1 MDAMVL
7 EQVAAEWARA
17 LAGFAFRGAQIEPS
31 GARLFFGPARGERGP
46 VLALATRWPEPLW
59 LWLEEAALP
68 KERERI
74 EAAHRY
80 EGRMVTGLELPAF
93 DRRVRVAL
101 GFAEEARGESPPAP
115 PPAAAPGGGP
125 APGTL
130 PPPPALFWEIEA
142 WAPGNALL
150 AEQRRGLIWV
160 ARRRP
165 PTSQRPA
172 VVAGAAYAPPP
183 PAFRRDPR
191 AADAEAVAETL
202 LPAFAADE
210 PREMLAACLAHHW
223 AGMPGPLARHAATAL
238 FGSVSPAAGPDAA
251 AMAERLR
258 EWAAAAYA
266 PDAPVLALRW
276 RDKHRS
282 ATLISARLPYVPGPG
297 VEVLGPWPGWA
308 EAARAVAAALPEV
321 ISTEE
326 LAQARARARR
336 AERALEA
343 VSRDLAE
350 ARRAPEIR
358 RQAEAL
364 AAYATQVP
372 RRVASVTLADPS
384 DPERKL
390 FIELNP
396 ALAPHENAA
405 RYFKRAAKLE
415 RALDTIPARRR
426 VLEEGRRAAFAL
438 LAALEDGHRPAGAV
452 APAVQTGTLTP
463 ARPAR
468 STLGPRPAGKEDVP
482 AKLLPRRYRTREGW
496 EVWVGKTNEG
506 NDYLTHRLARPEDYW
521 LHVQGS
527 PGSHVVL
534 RRGKGAD
541 EPSRDTLRE
550 VAAWAAFFSRQ
561 RTSGTV
567 PVIYVRKKYVR
578 KPRGAKPGLAEVMRD
593 EKTIFVKPAEP
604 AENAGIGEEEN
615 QA

>member
-1 MDAMVL
+1 MDALVL
-7 EQVAAEWARA
+7 ERVAAGWRQA
-17 LAGFAFRGAQIEPS
+17 LAGAVFRGAEVGPS
-31 GARLFFGPARGERGP
+31 GLRLFFGPERGARGP
-46 VLALATRWPEPLW
+46 VLALAVRWPEPLW
-59 LWLEEAALP
+59 LWLEEAELP
-68 KERERI
+68 KERERL
-74 EAAHRY
+74 EAAHRH
-80 EGRMVTGLELPAF
+80 EGRPVAGPEPPAF
-93 DRRVRVAL
+93 DRLVRVAL
-101 GFAEEARGESPPAP
+101 GSSGAGAGAGA
-115 PPAAAPGGGP
+115 PAA
-125 APGTL
+125 
-130 PPPPALFWEIEA
+130 PALFWELEA
-142 WAPGNALL
+142 WPPGNAVLV
-150 AEQRRGLIWV
+150 EERRGVLWV

-165 PTSQRPA
+165 PSSQRPA
-172 VVAGAAYAPPP
+172 VIAGAAYAPPT

-191 AADAEAVAETL
+191 AADAEAVTETL

-210 PREMLAACLAHHW
+210 PREMLAVCLAHHW
-223 AGMPGPLARHAATAL
+223 AGVPGPLARHAAAAL

-251 AMAERLR
+251 AMAARLR
-258 EWAAAAYA
+258 EWAADAYA

-276 RDKHRS
+276 RDHHRA
-282 ATLISARLPYVPGPG
+282 ATLVSARLPFVPGPD

-308 EAARAVAAALPEV
+308 EAARAVAAVLPEA
-321 ISTEE
+321 IGAEE
-326 LAQARARARR
+326 LAQARARVRR

-343 VSRDLAE
+343 SGRDLAE
-350 ARRAPEIR
+350 AQRAPAVR

-372 RRVASVTLADPS
+372 RRVASVTLPDPS
-384 DPERKL
+384 DPRRKL
-390 FIELNP
+390 FIELDP

-426 VLEEGRRAAFAL
+426 VLEQERRAAFAL
-438 LAALEDGHRPAGAV
+438 LSALEEGHRPPGAV
-452 APAVQTGTLTP
+452 APPVRTGTLTP

-521 LHVQGS
+521 FHVQGS

-534 RRGKGAD
+534 RRGKATD
-541 EPSRDTLRE
+541 EPSRDALRE
-550 VAAWAAFFSRQ
+550 VAAWTAFFSRQ

-567 PVIYVRKKYVR
+567 PVMYTRKKYVR

-604 AENAGIGEEEN
+604 PESASIGEEEN
-615 QA
+615 QV

>member
-1 MDAMVL
+1 MEAMVL
-7 EQVAAEWARA
+7 ERVAAEWARE
-17 LAGFAFRGAQIEPS
+17 LAGLVFRGALAEPS
-31 GARLFFGPARGERGP
+31 GARLFFGPGRGGRGP
-46 VLALATRWPEPLW
+46 VLALAARWPEPLW

-68 KERERI
+68 KERERV
-74 EAAHRY
+74 EAAQRY
-80 EGRMVTGLELPAF
+80 EGRAVGDVRLPTF

-101 GFAEEARGESPPAP
+101 DSAGGTRGEPAG
-115 PPAAAPGGGP
+115 AAAPP
-125 APGTL
+125 HPG
-130 PPPPALFWEIEA
+130 LFWEIEA
-142 WAPGNALL
+142 WPPGNAVLV
-150 AEQRRGLIWV
+150 EERRGVLWV

-165 PTSQRPA
+165 PSSQRPA
-172 VVAGAAYAPPP
+172 LVAGAAYAPPP

-223 AGMPGPLARHAATAL
+223 AGVPGPLARHAAAAL
-238 FGSVSPAAGPDAA
+238 FGSVSPATGPDAA

-266 PDAPVLALRW
+266 PEAPVLALRW

-282 ATLISARLPYVPGPG
+282 ATLVSARLPFVPGPG

-308 EAARAVAAALPEV
+308 EAARAVAAALPEA
-321 ISTEE
+321 IGAEE
-326 LAQARARARR
+326 LAQARARVRR
-336 AERALEA
+336 VERALEA
-343 VSRDLAE
+343 VGRDLAE
-350 ARRAPEIR
+350 AYRAPEVR

-364 AAYATQVP
+364 TAYATQVP
-372 RRVASVTLADPS
+372 RRVASVTLPDPS
-384 DPERKL
+384 APERKL
-390 FIELNP
+390 FLELDP
-396 ALAPHENAA
+396 ALAPHQNAA

-415 RALDTIPARRR
+415 RALDTLPARRR
-426 VLEEGRRAAFAL
+426 VLEEERRAAFAL
-438 LAALEDGHRPAGAV
+438 LTALEDGHRPPGV
-452 APAVQTGTLTP
+452 TAPAVRTGTLSP

-468 STLGPRPAGKEDVP
+468 SALGPRPAGREDIP

-496 EVWVGKTNEG
+496 EVWIGKTNEG

-521 LHVQGS
+521 FHVQGS

-534 RRGKGAD
+534 RRGKAKD
-541 EPSRDTLRE
+541 EPSRDALRE

-578 KPRGAKPGLAEVMRD
+578 KPRGAKPGLAEVIRD
-593 EKTIFVKPAEP
+593 EKTLFVKPAEP
-604 AENAGIGEEEN
+604 PESTVIVEEDTEV
-615 QA
+615 